1 MSEYSDQEIDL
12 RPYIEAVFAKWYWIV
27 GAGVAFAV
35 LGLIVSFMMAPT
47 YEATALVAISEPR
60 QRVQFDP
67 RIQTVADDEQPVN
80 AYPELALSDELLMEV
95 INQLSGDN
103 GYSLAELRGKF
114 DAEPGGDPSILR
126 LTVSDVDPATAAE
139 LANLW
144 AELFVTWASQIYG
157 DQGEDQLL
165 FFESQLAEAEAE
177 LVAAEEALIDFQA
190 RNRSGILDNE
200 LLALQQ
206 TQADYLAKERQTDLI
221 LQDIESLLGQEGRIH
236 SDQASI
242 DQLASLVLQIRALGG
257 VPGSI
262 ETTMPWQIQLNVD
275 GQTDLSAEE
284 QRAIISNLH
293 DMLLAQSKQIEE
305 RLDELE
311 PQLLSVQQQKQEANA
326 EENRLARDYEVSDET
341 YTALARTVEE
351 KRITS
356 QEAASGVKL
365 ASRTAVPE
373 FPSGPRKAFVAIGAG
388 LIGITLAV
396 AAIIAIT
403 WWGLSDDSSSVSIN
417 ETNETVYAED
427 NLAASGQKD

>member
-47 YEATALVAISEPR
+47 YEATALVAISKPR

-80 AYPELALSDELLMEV
+80 AYPELALSDELLMQV
-95 INQLSGDN
+95 IKQLSGDN

-114 DAEPGGDPSILR
+114 DAVPGGDPSILR
-126 LTVSDVDPATAAE
+126 LTVSDVDPTTAAE
-139 LANLW
+139 LANVW

-157 DQGEDQLL
+157 DQGDDQLL

-177 LVAAEEALIDFQA
+177 LEAAEEALIDFQA
-190 RNRSGILDNE
+190 RNRSGILDNK

-206 TQADYLAKERQTDLI
+206 TQADYLAKQRQTDLI
-221 LQDIESLLGQEGRIH
+221 LQDIESLLGQEGSIH

-275 GQTDLSAEE
+275 GQSDLSAEE

-293 DMLLAQSKQIEE
+293 DMLFAQSKQIEE
-305 RLDELE
+305 RLEELE

-326 EENRLARDYEVSDET
+326 EENRLGRDYELSDET
-341 YTALARTVEE
+341 YTALARTVDE

-356 QEAASGVKL
+356 QDTTSGVKL

-373 FPSGPRKAFVAIGAG
+373 NPAGPRRILIAAGAS
-388 LIGITLAV
+388 LLGIALATGGIV
-396 AAIIAIT
+396 LIT
-403 WWGLSDDSSSVSIN
+403 WWRR
-417 ETNETVYAED
+417 E
-427 NLAASGQKD
+427 

>member
-1 MSEYSDQEIDL
+1 MSEFSDQEIDL
-12 RPYIEAVFAKWYWIV
+12 RPYIEALIDKWYWIA
-27 GAGVAFAV
+27 GTGVAFAV

-47 YEATALVAISEPR
+47 YEATALVAISKPR

-95 INQLSGDN
+95 INQLSGEN

-126 LTVSDVDPATAAE
+126 LTVSDVDPTTAAE
-139 LANLW
+139 LANVW

-157 DQGEDQLL
+157 DQGDDQLL

-177 LVAAEEALIDFQA
+177 LEAAEEALIDFQA
-190 RNRSGILDNE
+190 RNRSGILDNK

-206 TQADYLAKERQTDLI
+206 TQADYLAKQRQTDLI
-221 LQDIESLLGQEGRIH
+221 LQDIESLLGQEGSIH

-275 GQTDLSAEE
+275 GQSDLSAEE

-293 DMLLAQSKQIEE
+293 DMLFAQSKQIEE
-305 RLDELE
+305 RLEELE

-326 EENRLARDYEVSDET
+326 EENRLGRDYELSDET
-341 YTALARTVEE
+341 YTALARTVDE

-356 QEAASGVKL
+356 QDTTSGVKL

-373 FPSGPRKAFVAIGAG
+373 NPAGPRRILIAAGAS
-388 LIGITLAV
+388 LLGIALATGGIV
-396 AAIIAIT
+396 LIT
-403 WWGLSDDSSSVSIN
+403 WWRR
-417 ETNETVYAED
+417 E
-427 NLAASGQKD
+427 

>member
-1 MSEYSDQEIDL
+1 
-12 RPYIEAVFAKWYWIV
+12 
-27 GAGVAFAV
+27 
-35 LGLIVSFMMAPT
+35 
-47 YEATALVAISEPR
+47 
-60 QRVQFDP
+60 
-67 RIQTVADDEQPVN
+67 
-80 AYPELALSDELLMEV
+80 
-95 INQLSGDN
+95 
-103 GYSLAELRGKF
+103 
-114 DAEPGGDPSILR
+114 
-126 LTVSDVDPATAAE
+126 
-139 LANLW
+139 
-144 AELFVTWASQIYG
+144 
-157 DQGEDQLL
+157 
-165 FFESQLAEAEAE
+165 LAEAEAE

-356 QEAASGVKL
+356 QEATSGVKL

-388 LIGITLAV
+388 LIGATLAV

-403 WWGLSDDSSSVSIN
+403 WWGLSNDSSSVSIN
-417 ETNETVYAED
+417 DTNETVYAED